1 MAKPN
6 MKPENWAA
14 IRLSYEYDP
23 DQPSMVV
30 AAKRA
35 AEKFGFKSPAS
46 STIAYRMKK
55 DSANGNSWERYGDM
69 KGINAAA
76 HRKADSLMLSKE
88 SSGESS
94 DFEGKKLTTI
104 SAEKHQ
110 ATRDDSID
118 LRAEVNDRHRTEW
131 KIPILL
137 RNEALQN
144 RKVDPKKSLELMRLA
159 KLTAETIMIQQNGE
173 RKAWGLDEIYI
184 DVSKMTDEQLQD
196 ILNGKMPR

>member
-1 MAKPN
+1 
-6 MKPENWAA
+6 
-14 IRLSYEYDP
+14 
-23 DQPSMVV
+23 MVV

-35 AEKFGFKSPAS
+35 AEKFNFKSPAS

-55 DSANGNSWERYGDM
+55 DSENGNSWERYGDM

-76 HRKADSLMLSKE
+76 HRKTDSRVE
-88 SSGESS
+88 W
-94 DFEGKKLTTI
+94 FWRKKLTTI

-110 ATRDDSID
+110 ATREDSID
-118 LRAEVNDRHRTEW
+118 LRAEVNDRHRQEW
-131 KIPILL
+131 KLPIML

-144 RKVDPKKSLELMRLA
+144 RKVDPKKSLELIRLA

>member
-14 IRLSYEYDP
+14 IRLAYEYDP

-35 AEKFGFKSPAS
+35 GEKYGFKPPAS
-46 STIAYRMKK
+46 SSIAYRMKK
-55 DSANGNSWERYGDM
+55 DGESGHPWERYGDM

-76 HRKADSLMLSKE
+76 QRKADSMALSKE
-88 SSGESS
+88 SSRESS
-94 DFEGKKLTTI
+94 EI
-104 SAEKHQ
+104 SAEKAQ
-110 ATRDDSID
+110 ASREQSID
-118 LRAEVNDRHRTEW
+118 LRAEVNDRHRQEW
-131 KIPILL
+131 KLVVML

-144 RKVDPKKSLELMRLA
+144 RKVDHKKSIELMRLA
-159 KLTAETIMIQQNGE
+159 KMTAETILVQQNGE
-173 RKAWGLDEIYI
+173 RKAWGLDELSL

-196 ILNGKMPR
+196 IINGKLPR

>member
-1 MAKPN
+1 

-55 DSANGNSWERYGDM
+55 DSANGNSWERYGEM

-76 HRKADSLMLSKE
+76 HCKADSLMLSKE
-88 SSGESS
+88 SSEESS
-94 DFEGKKLTTI
+94 DLEGKKLTTI
-104 SAEKHQ
+104 SA
-110 ATRDDSID
+110 
-118 LRAEVNDRHRTEW
+118 
-131 KIPILL
+131 
-137 RNEALQN
+137 
-144 RKVDPKKSLELMRLA
+144 
-159 KLTAETIMIQQNGE
+159 
-173 RKAWGLDEIYI
+173 